1 MPLKDLLVHVGTDP
15 ACAARVDVAI
25 DLAAAHDAHL
35 TGIHILVWPVIPPY
49 IAAELP
55 HEAHDIQGR
64 HLREAAERARA
75 LFEERARLG
84 GVRHEWRAIE
94 GDLIET
100 MTLHARYSD
109 LTVVGQGIDSGEH
122 ERGLSALPA
131 ELALAVG
138 RPVLV
143 VPRYGTFASLGER
156 VLVGWNGSREA
167 TRAVND
173 AIPILRRA
181 GKVTVLTVDPEE
193 EPSRRVAGADISLHL
208 ARHGISAEAA
218 STPAA
223 AIAVGDALLSYAADL
238 VADLIVMGGYGHSR
252 LRERILGGV
261 TRHLLQ
267 SMTVPVL
274 MSH

>member
-1 MPLKDLLVHVGTDP
+1 MPLKDLLVHVGNDP
-15 ACAARVDVAI
+15 AFTARVDVAI
-25 DLAAAHDAHL
+25 NLAAAHDAHL
-35 TGIHILVWPVIPPY
+35 TGIHVLVWPVIPPY
-49 IAAELP
+49 IAAQLP
-55 HEAHDIQGR
+55 AEVHEVQGR
-64 HLREAAERARA
+64 QLREAADRARA
-75 LFEERARLG
+75 TFEERARLG
-84 GVRHEWRAIE
+84 GVRHEWRAVE
-94 GDLIET
+94 GELIET

-109 LTVVGQGIDSGEH
+109 LTVVGQGIDSDEY

-138 RPVLV
+138 RPVLI
-143 VPRYGTFASLGER
+143 VPRYGTFSRLGER

-173 AIPILRRA
+173 AIPILQRA
-181 GKVTVLTVDPEE
+181 RTVTVLTVDPER
-193 EPSRRVAGADISLHL
+193 EPGRRVPAADISLHL

-223 AIAVGDALLSYAADL
+223 SISVGDALLSYAADL
-238 VADLIVMGGYGHSR
+238 AADLIVMGAYGHSR
-252 LRERILGGV
+252 LRERVLGGV
-261 TRHLLQ
+261 TRYLLQ